1 MLELC
6 FGLCSSHLLSQAKW
20 DSYYHCR
27 DSCQS
32 QHMPVLIHE
41 EGHLEEGTKLN
52 RLDGC
57 RLFGL
62 KQARAGFKQN
72 KCFKAGYFDSF
83 DSFHSLDSF
92 DNSISAE
99 AMIPISMLSMRK
111 STLRW
116 PSCQA
121 VSRTDAA
128 NRCDTDRILDTH
140 NIPQHHL
147 ITANIC
153 NNYFLMSWGFSKF
166 ASMLCQQL
174 QTNLAF
180 FFSNFSIS
188 VVVTALHNRCP

>member
-1 MLELC
+1 
-6 FGLCSSHLLSQAKW
+6 
-20 DSYYHCR
+20 
-27 DSCQS
+27 
-32 QHMPVLIHE
+32 MPVLIHA
-41 EGHLEEGTKLN
+41 EGHLEGTKLN

-72 KCFKAGYFDSF
+72 KCFKAGYF

-128 NRCDTDRILDTH
+128 NRCDTDRIPESSSGY
-140 NIPQHHL
+140 PQHSTTSFDNCKH
-147 ITANIC
+147 
-153 NNYFLMSWGFSKF
+153 M
-166 ASMLCQQL
+166 QQL
-174 QTNLAF
+174 F
-180 FFSNFSIS
+180 FDELGFFK
-188 VVVTALHNRCP
+188 VYKYALSAIASTGVSLLLV

>member
-1 MLELC
+1 
-6 FGLCSSHLLSQAKW
+6 
-20 DSYYHCR
+20 
-27 DSCQS
+27 
-32 QHMPVLIHE
+32 MPVLIHE

-128 NRCDTDRILDTH
+128 NRCDTDRIPESSSGY
-140 NIPQHHL
+140 PQHPTTSFDNCKH
-147 ITANIC
+147 
-153 NNYFLMSWGFSKF
+153 M
-166 ASMLCQQL
+166 QQL
-174 QTNLAF
+174 FYDELGF
-180 FFSNFSIS
+180 FK
-188 VVVTALHNRCP
+188 VYKYALSAIAGTGVSLLLV